1 MASPVFLRFNSTLV
15 QLKGV
20 NPTPAALM
28 EQSFNSTL
36 VQLKVNIQVLSGSG
50 QKCFNSTLVQLKVDL
65 RSIYLWEEKVS
76 ILP

>member
-1 MASPVFLRFNSTLV
+1 MGIYDEKGCSFNSTLVQLKAYRFKPIIFHIKSFNSTLV

-36 VQLKVNIQVLSGSG
+36 VQLKVEIPSL
-50 QKCFNSTLVQLKVDL
+50 
-65 RSIYLWEEKVS
+65 
-76 ILP
+76 ILAYY